1 MLLSRRIFRDFFAT
15 LFAVIRWIL
24 ALFLYRSL
32 KAFLRSGRIPQS
44 KILGFF
50 KGLICLGETMQLL
63 SISFLNGVVTVLNLA
78 LWVVPLFALVAADPS
93 FAVNLA
99 IDGIAEVDLLAP
111 VTLIV
116 VLVALVTVL
125 AEADD

>member
-1 MLLSRRIFRDFFAT
+1 
-15 LFAVIRWIL
+15 
-24 ALFLYRSL
+24 
-32 KAFLRSGRIPQS
+32 
-44 KILGFF
+44 
-50 KGLICLGETMQLL
+50 MQLL